1 MIARPKTKAK
11 VRPKAAKPV
20 SKGKLAA
27 ARPKLKPAAK
37 ALNKKTVVKKAAS
50 NKKSVTEKKRPT
62 KTKPAKSSP
71 AKLNSIAKKLKKQS
85 PLKEIAQKQA
95 RAQSK
100 PVASKIAPKNKTTS
114 TKLLLQKSSKTS
126 LASKPAAQPVKPD
139 IKAVAKPVGKL
150 LNKPLTESPKKKL
163 AIEPSKVVSKP
174 TAPTK
179 MVPKPSISAP
189 AAKHPMVSKPV
200 AAPRPI
206 ITGPPTNPKIVEKI
220 RGLQETREQR
230 KDLAQPPTSR
240 PVLIPHNRAPEQP
253 RDLEKDRLILMVRDP
268 FWLHASWEITRKSVE
283 RAKAALAG
291 QWHTARPVLRL
302 LKADDNSTTSNT
314 ENVHRDIEIHGAVRH
329 WYIETESTGSTFRLL
344 LGYMFGN
351 NRFHEL
357 ARSNPVTPPIPGSP
371 DATDDH
377 WADITKDADRI
388 YALSGG
394 HEDDSSTGEL
404 QQMMQEKL
412 KRPIGNPSLTQF
424 GSGAEGSLRRM
435 KNFHL
440 ELDAEMVVFGTT
452 HPLAVLTVGG
462 EPVQIR
468 SDGSFSARVPFPN
481 NRQVLAATSK
491 SRDGLDEQTIVL
503 AVERN
508 TKIME
513 PLSSTE
519 PDE

>member
-1 MIARPKTKAK
+1 MIARSKTKTTGKTTKPALK
-11 VRPKAAKPV
+11 VKP
-20 SKGKLAA
+20 GA
-27 ARPKLKPAAK
+27 ARPKSETK
-37 ALNKKTVVKKAAS
+37 AVNKKAVVKKAVVTKS
-50 NKKSVTEKKRPT
+50 SFKKSTTSKG
-62 KTKPAKSSP
+62 KPAKAIQKPGKSQALVIVKKEKLPAAKKNSVQKGSPIKSKESP
-71 AKLNSIAKKLKKQS
+71 AKIVSKQKASLSKMLEKKPKNPSPTKPSGKSLIKPIAKPLIDSAKKKLMVS
-85 PLKEIAQKQA
+85 A
-95 RAQSK
+95 
-100 PVASKIAPKNKTTS
+100 APKANA
-114 TKLLLQKSSKTS
+114 KLAPAPK
-126 LASKPAAQPVKPD
+126 LAPPPKLVSKPAASAP
-139 IKAVAKPVGKL
+139 IAKL
-150 LNKPLTESPKKKL
+150 LAATKP
-163 AIEPSKVVSKP
+163 I
-174 TAPTK
+174 
-179 MVPKPSISAP
+179 VP
-189 AAKHPMVSKPV
+189 
-200 AAPRPI
+200 PRPI
-206 ITGPPTNPKIVEKI
+206 VTGPPTNPKIVEKI

-240 PVLIPHNRAPEQP
+240 SVLIPHSRAAEQP
-253 RDLEKDRLILMVRDP
+253 RDLNKDRLILMVRDP
-268 FWLHASWEITRKSVE
+268 FWLHACWDITRKSVE

-302 LKADDNSTTSNT
+302 LKSDDNSTTSNT
-314 ENVHRDIEIHGAVRH
+314 ENVYRDIEIHGAVRH
-329 WYIETESTGSTFRLL
+329 WYIETESQGSTFRLL

-357 ARSNPVTPPIPGSP
+357 ARSNPVMPPIPGSP
-371 DATDDH
+371 DSTDDH
-377 WADITKDADRI
+377 WADLTKDADRV

-394 HEDDSSTGEL
+394 HDDDSSAGEL

-440 ELDAEMVVFGTT
+440 ELDAEIVVFGTT
-452 HPLAVLTVGG
+452 HPLAVMTVGG
-462 EPVQIR
+462 EPVSIR
-468 SDGSFSARVPFPN
+468 SDGTFSARVPFPN

-513 PLSSTE
+513 PLSSSE

>member
-1 MIARPKTKAK
+1 MIARPKTKVKARSKVAK
-11 VRPKAAKPV
+11 SA
-20 SKGKLAA
+20 SKGKSAPL
-27 ARPKLKPAAK
+27 RLKPAAK
-37 ALNKKTVVKKAAS
+37 ALTKKTVIKKASIKKKSLVVKKHPSKATPS
-50 NKKSVTEKKRPT
+50 
-62 KTKPAKSSP
+62 KTKS
-71 AKLNSIAKKLKKQS
+71 AKLNSITKKATTRSPQHATVQKKTQG
-85 PLKEIAQKQA
+85 
-95 RAQSK
+95 QSK
-100 PVASKIAPKNKTTS
+100 PAPSKNASKTKTTS
-114 TKLLLQKSSKTS
+114 TKLLLQKNAKTS
-126 LASKPAAQPVKPD
+126 ANTKPATQQVKPV
-139 IKAVAKPVGKL
+139 IKAGVKPVAKL
-150 LNKPLTESPKKKL
+150 INKPAIESSKKKL
-163 AIEPSKVVSKP
+163 ATESSKGTSKVAMPAKLI
-174 TAPTK
+174 
-179 MVPKPSISAP
+179 PKPSLSAP
-189 AAKHPMVSKPV
+189 VAKPQAASKPV
-200 AAPRPI
+200 IAPRPVI
-206 ITGPPTNPKIVEKI
+206 NGPPTNPKIVEQI

-240 PVLIPHNRAPEQP
+240 PVLIPHIRAAEQP

-268 FWLHASWEITRKSVE
+268 FWLHACWEITRKSVE
-283 RAKAALAG
+283 RAKAALSG

-302 LKADDNSTTSNT
+302 LKSDDNSTTSNT

-329 WYIETESTGSTFRLL
+329 WYIETESPGSTFRLL

-357 ARSNPVTPPIPGSP
+357 ARSNPVTPPIPSSP
-371 DATDDH
+371 DSTDDH
-377 WADITKDADRI
+377 WADLAKDADRI

-394 HEDDSSTGEL
+394 HDDDSSAGEL

-452 HPLAVLTVGG
+452 HPLAVLNVGG
-462 EPVQIR
+462 EPVTIR

>member
-1 MIARPKTKAK
+1 MIARSKTKARSK
-11 VRPKAAKPV
+11 VAKPT
-20 SKGKLAA
+20 SKGKSAP
-27 ARPKLKPAAK
+27 ARLKPAAK
-37 ALNKKTVVKKAAS
+37 VLNKKTVVKKATT
-50 NKKSVTEKKRPT
+50 KKPSVVKKQTT
-62 KTKPAKSSP
+62 KVKPSSQRKPAKVKSNTKP
-71 AKLNSIAKKLKKQS
+71 IAKSNTKKVKTPILPKKPVPKQS
-85 PLKEIAQKQA
+85 PNKSQPS
-95 RAQSK
+95 QSK
-100 PVASKIAPKNKTTS
+100 TKTTS
-114 TKLLLQKSSKTS
+114 KVLLLQKNAKSP
-126 LASKPAAQPVKPD
+126 L
-139 IKAVAKPVGKL
+139 VAKPATQGV
-150 LNKPLTESPKKKL
+150 KPIVKAGT
-163 AIEPSKVVSKP
+163 
-174 TAPTK
+174 
-179 MVPKPSISAP
+179 
-189 AAKHPMVSKPV
+189 KPV
-200 AAPRPI
+200 AKLITKPLIESAKKKPLSVEPAKVVAKPAVAPRPI
-206 ITGPPTNPKIVEKI
+206 VTGPPTNPKIVEKI

-240 PVLIPHNRAPEQP
+240 AVLIPHSRAVEQP
-253 RDLEKDRLILMVRDP
+253 RDLGKDRLILMVRDP
-268 FWLHASWEITRKSVE
+268 FWLHACWEITRKSVE

-302 LKADDNSTTSNT
+302 LKADDTSTTSNT
-314 ENVHRDIEIHGAVRH
+314 ENVYRDIEIHGAVRH
-329 WYIETESTGSTFRLL
+329 WYIETESPGSTFRLL

-371 DATDDH
+371 DSTDDH
-377 WADITKDADRI
+377 WADLTKDADRV

-394 HEDDSSTGEL
+394 HEDDSSAGEL

-462 EPVQIR
+462 EPVSIR